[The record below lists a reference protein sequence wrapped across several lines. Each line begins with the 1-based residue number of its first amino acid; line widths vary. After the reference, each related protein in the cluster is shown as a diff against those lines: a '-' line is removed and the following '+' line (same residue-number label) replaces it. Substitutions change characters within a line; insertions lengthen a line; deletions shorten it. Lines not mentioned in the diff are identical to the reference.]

1 MLENNWHKKEEPF
14 LSMTGLGG
22 TFQQVLQKLSET
34 TYVDDVFSIDLYEGT
49 GGNRSIVNNIDLAGE
64 GGLVLIRRRESSDIP
79 VWFYEPGKYVW
90 SN

>member
-1 MLENNWHKKEEPF
+1 MA
-14 LSMTGLGG
+14 
-22 TFQQVLQKLSET
+22 FQQVLQKLSET

-79 VWFYEPGKYVW
+79 VWFYEPGKYVHEKQPTN
-90 SN
+90 SAGDNISATDYFF